1 MTTTADA
8 VVSAL
13 PPTSPFTEASL
24 SSPVTRRWMWG
35 FLLAFLVH
43 DGEEALSIIRSG
55 GLQALGRWETPAQSL
70 AGITLEFTLGWV
82 LLLLAARSTRPNWTT
97 WSFAVLIGGWTV
109 HGLVHLGS
117 GILVSGYTLG
127 VVTAVPACVVYG
139 AVTLQRMVADRLLT
153 RRAVALCLIAGPPV
167 AALLIVTA
175 HMFGRLVA

>member
-13 PPTSPFTEASL
+13 PPTPPVTEASS
-24 SSPVTRRWMWG
+24 SSPIARRWMWG

-70 AGITLEFTLGWV
+70 AGVTLELTLGWV
-82 LLLLAARSTRPNWTT
+82 LLLFAAHAARPNWAT

-117 GILVSGYTLG
+117 GILASGYTLG

-139 AVTLQRMVADRLLT
+139 AVTLQRMVADQLLS
-153 RRAVALCLIAGPPV
+153 RRAGALCLIAGAPG
-167 AALLIVTA
+167 AALLIVAA
-175 HMFGRLVA
+175 HLFGRLVA